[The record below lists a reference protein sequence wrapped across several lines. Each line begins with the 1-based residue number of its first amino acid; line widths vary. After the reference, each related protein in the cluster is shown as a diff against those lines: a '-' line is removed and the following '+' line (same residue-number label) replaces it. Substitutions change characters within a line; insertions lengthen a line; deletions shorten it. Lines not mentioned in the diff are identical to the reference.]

1 VNMRTQFE
9 ATLMRSLTDEE
20 WQEIESV
27 IGRHYSATGRDI
39 TYTLLNI
46 FGQSGHA
53 KFEELGRNLS
63 EVLQSSQSTAVEVD
77 GQ

>member
-1 VNMRTQFE
+1 MRTQFE

-20 WQEIESV
+20 WQDIESV
-27 IGRHYSATGRDI
+27 IDHHYGATGRNI

-46 FGQSGHA
+46 FSQSGRA
-53 KFEELGRNLS
+53 KLEELGRNLS
-63 EVLQSSQSTAVEVD
+63 EVVQSSQSTAVEVD